1 MKKENKSDLRREI
14 LTQYIELLVAN
25 GEYIGHLLGAP
36 LNKWDYTKIVDLI
49 LEYSDKDYLWL
60 EEDARIEIKNT
71 LNKLNN

>member
-1 MKKENKSDLRREI
+1 MKRETKSDLRREI

-49 LEYSDKDYLWL
+49 LEYSDKHYLWL
-60 EEDARIEIKNT
+60 EEDAKIEIKDT